1 MSFTLKAVFANAL
14 RSFFFFLGVTK
25 SAHFIAACG
34 EGWRQSEV
42 DSGEGFDWRCTVR
55 VSIATPEALAPVAR
69 SEGVLGERGG
79 EKEEKKRL
87 VLSA

>member
-1 MSFTLKAVFANAL
+1 M
-14 RSFFFFLGVTK
+14 
-25 SAHFIAACG
+25 
-34 EGWRQSEV
+34 

-55 VSIATPEALAPVAR
+55 VSIATPEALAPVVR